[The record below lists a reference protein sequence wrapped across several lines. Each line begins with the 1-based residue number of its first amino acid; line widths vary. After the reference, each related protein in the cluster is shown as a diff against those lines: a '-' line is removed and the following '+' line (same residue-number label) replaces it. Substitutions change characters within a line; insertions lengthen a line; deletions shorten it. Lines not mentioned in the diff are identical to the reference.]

1 MVGSVFPVV
10 SCRDLDV
17 SRDFYCELL
26 GLVTEF
32 ESGWY
37 TVVRSASDPSAR
49 LGFVAAGHESVP
61 ACVTDQAAGVLISV
75 IVPDVDEVH
84 DTAVEMGVEIVWSLR
99 DEPFGQR
106 HFMAS
111 DQNSLVIDVITP
123 IPPTRSFL
131 REVAQWRRATT
142 ETVEVGTV
150 ATPWAT
156 DANQAPVPTHFT
168 VDGTTLTQHI
178 KHTNTEYA
186 YPIVADPKFSKTW
199 YGMHTIKLTSYEL
212 GKLTNAMIYGGG
224 VFALVCTGST
234 AGLCALPTDV
244 VVALLATIRGSL
256 GLCSNSK
263 GVDIHFTAVPQ
274 AIWCSGY

>member
-1 MVGSVFPVV
+1 MV

-111 DQNSLVIDVITP
+111 DPNSLVIDVITP
-123 IPPTRSFL
+123 IPPNRSFL

-178 KHTNTEYA
+178 K
-186 YPIVADPKFSKTW
+186 
-199 YGMHTIKLTSYEL
+199 
-212 GKLTNAMIYGGG
+212 
-224 VFALVCTGST
+224 
-234 AGLCALPTDV
+234 
-244 VVALLATIRGSL
+244 
-256 GLCSNSK
+256 
-263 GVDIHFTAVPQ
+263 
-274 AIWCSGY
+274 